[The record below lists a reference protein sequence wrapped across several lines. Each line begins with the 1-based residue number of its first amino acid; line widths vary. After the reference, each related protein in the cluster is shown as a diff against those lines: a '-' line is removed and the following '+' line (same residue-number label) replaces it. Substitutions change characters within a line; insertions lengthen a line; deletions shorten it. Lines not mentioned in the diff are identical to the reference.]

1 MITHT
6 AYDIQSDSGI
16 DVTLYSNRTEFDI
29 SIHLNGWANTISL
42 NKEQVSNLIVALV
55 EMHKEML

>member
-6 AYDIQSDSGI
+6 AYDNKSDYEL
-16 DVTLYSNRTEFDI
+16 DVTLYSNKYEFDL
-29 SIHLNGWANTISL
+29 SVHRNGWANTISL

>member
-6 AYDIQSDSGI
+6 AYDEGSDYELE
-16 DVTLYSNRTEFDI
+16 VTLYSNCWEFDM
-29 SIHLNGWANTISL
+29 SIHSNGWANTISL
-42 NKEQVSNLIVALV
+42 NKEQVSNLIVSLV